1 VDSAAALAAEVLA
14 AVEPQEVGKYGEKFV
29 AIPIFVLMKTYRIS
43 FYFVLVSFLLLTSCE
58 NFGQLE
64 VKAKLPQLLEEV
76 SGIQYD
82 ANEDAF
88 WMLND
93 SGNAPSVFL
102 VKEDGTIVRELRID
116 AKNNDWE
123 DITMD
128 AEGNLYIGDF
138 GNNANDRK
146 NLRILK
152 IKKKDLKSKKKIKVE
167 KIYFS
172 FPEQKKFPPKKK
184 YYDVEGFFA
193 WKGSF
198 YVFTKSRVKKKIGR
212 TFLYR
217 VPNIQDYKPAK
228 KYGVFPAERISD
240 FTTCP
245 EKYCWITGADISK
258 DGKNVVLLNHK
269 SAWLFSDFKADDFF
283 SGNVKEYPFGHESQ
297 KESVTFK
304 NNLTIYVADEDESGS
319 ARGRNLYVLKTK

>member
-1 VDSAAALAAEVLA
+1 
-14 AVEPQEVGKYGEKFV
+14 
-29 AIPIFVLMKTYRIS
+29 MKTYKET
-43 FYFVLVSFLLLTSCE
+43 FYLLLTSFLLFTSCE
-58 NFGQLE
+58 NFGQLQ
-64 VKAKLPQLLEEV
+64 VKTKLSKLLEEV

-82 ANEDAF
+82 AQEDAF

-93 SGNAPSVFL
+93 SGNSSSVFL
-102 VKEDGTIVRELRID
+102 VKEDGTIVRELKID

-152 IKKKDLKSKKKIKVE
+152 INKEDLNSKKKINVE
-167 KIYFS
+167 KIKFS

-193 WKGSF
+193 WKGNF

-217 VPNIQDYKPAK
+217 IPMEKGKHKAQ
-228 KYGVFPAERISD
+228 RISD

-245 EKYCWITGADISK
+245 EEYCWITGADITK
-258 DGKNVVLLNHK
+258 DGSKVVLLNHK
-269 SAWLFSDFKADDFF
+269 SAWVFTDFKGDDFF
-283 SGNVKEYPFGHESQ
+283 SGEAQEFPFGHESQ
-297 KESVTFK
+297 KESITFK
-304 NNLTIYVADEDESGS
+304 DNMTIYIADEDESKTNS
-319 ARGRNLYVLKTK
+319 GRNLYQLSIK

>member
-1 VDSAAALAAEVLA
+1 
-14 AVEPQEVGKYGEKFV
+14 
-29 AIPIFVLMKTYRIS
+29 MKTYIRI
-43 FYFVLVSFLLLTSCE
+43 YAALLTSFLLFTSCE

-64 VKAKLPQLLEEV
+64 VKAKLSKLLEEV

-82 ANEDAF
+82 PQEDAF

-93 SGNAPSVFL
+93 SGNSSSVFL
-102 VKEDGTIVRELRID
+102 VTEEGKILRELKID

-138 GNNANDRK
+138 GNNANERK

-152 IKKKDLKSKKKIKVE
+152 IDKKDLKSQKKIKVE
-167 KIYFS
+167 KIKFS

-193 WKGSF
+193 WKGNF

-217 VPNIQDYKPAK
+217 IPMEKGKHKAK
-228 KYGVFPAERISD
+228 RISD
-240 FTTCP
+240 FITCP

-258 DGKNVVLLNHK
+258 DGSKVVLINHK
-269 SAWLFSDFKADDFF
+269 SAWVFTDFQGDDFF
-283 SGNVKEYPFGHESQ
+283 SGKAQEFPFGHESQ

-304 NNLTIYVADEDESGS
+304 DKTTIYVADEDENGS
-319 ARGRNLYVLKTK
+319 SRGRNLYRLSLKK

>member
-1 VDSAAALAAEVLA
+1 MRAKS
-14 AVEPQEVGKYGEKFV
+14 
-29 AIPIFVLMKTYRIS
+29 I
-43 FYFVLVSFLLLTSCE
+43 VSLLLFSCLFLINCNHYGQE
-58 NFGQLE
+58 DFGNLE
-64 VKAKLPQLLEEV
+64 LKVKLPKIMEEV

-102 VKEDGTIVRELRID
+102 VTETGKILRQLKID

-128 AEGNLYIGDF
+128 EEGNLYVGDF
-138 GNNANDRK
+138 GNNDNDRK

-152 IKKKDLKSKKKIKVE
+152 IKKEDLTSTKKIEVE
-167 KIYFS
+167 KIYFE

-184 YYDVEGFFA
+184 YYDVEAFFA

-198 YVFTKSRVKKKIGR
+198 YVFTKSRVKNKVGR

-228 KYGVFPAERISD
+228 KYGVFPAERLSD

-245 EKYCWITGADISK
+245 EKFCWITGADISR
-258 DGKNVVLLNHK
+258 DGTQVAIVNHK
-269 SAWLFSDFKADDFF
+269 SAWVFTNFKGDDFF
-283 SGNVKEYPFGHESQ
+283 SGEAEELPFKHQSQ
-297 KESVTFK
+297 KESITFK
-304 NNLTIYVADEDESGS
+304 NNSTIYVADEDEGGND
-319 ARGRNLYVLKTK
+319 RGRNLYELKTKN

>member
-1 VDSAAALAAEVLA
+1 
-14 AVEPQEVGKYGEKFV
+14 
-29 AIPIFVLMKTYRIS
+29 MKKQVKHFSI
-43 FYFVLVSFLLLTSCE
+43 LLLTILLFTSCA

-64 VKAKLPQLLEEV
+64 VKTKLPKILEEV

-82 ANEDAF
+82 ANENAF

-93 SGNAPSVFL
+93 SGNSSSVFL
-102 VKEDGTIVRELRID
+102 VTERGEVLRELKID

-128 AEGNLYIGDF
+128 AHGNLYIGDF
-138 GNNANDRK
+138 GNNENKRK
-146 NLRILK
+146 DLRILK
-152 IKKKDLKSKKKIKVE
+152 IKKKDLKSKKKVKVE

-184 YYDVEGFFA
+184 YYDVEGFFE
-193 WKGSF
+193 WQGSF

-217 VPNIQDYKPAK
+217 IPNIQDYKPAE

-245 EKYCWITGADISK
+245 GRTCWITAADISK
-258 DGKNVVLLNHK
+258 DGKKVALLNHK
-269 SAWLFSDFKADDFF
+269 SAWVFTNFAGDDFF
-283 SGNVKEYPFGHESQ
+283 SGDVKELKFGHSSQ
-297 KESVTFK
+297 KESITFK
-304 NNLTIYVADEDESGS
+304 NDSIIYVADEETKSS
-319 ARGRNLYVLKTK
+319 GRNLYRLQNKKSR

>member
-1 VDSAAALAAEVLA
+1 
-14 AVEPQEVGKYGEKFV
+14 
-29 AIPIFVLMKTYRIS
+29 MKTHFSHFS
-43 FYFVLVSFLLLTSCE
+43 FLFFSFLLFTSCE
-58 NFGQLE
+58 NFGQLQ
-64 VKAKLPQLLEEV
+64 VKTKLPKILEEV

-82 ANEDAF
+82 AKEDAF

-93 SGNAPSVFL
+93 SGNSSSVFL
-102 VKEDGTIVRELRID
+102 VTEQGKILRELKID

-123 DITMD
+123 DMTMD

-138 GNNANDRK
+138 GNNANKRK
-146 NLRILK
+146 DLRILK
-152 IKKKDLKSKKKIKVE
+152 VKKEDLNSKKKVQVE

-184 YYDVEGFFA
+184 YYDVEGFFE

-240 FTTCP
+240 FTTCG
-245 EKYCWITGADISK
+245 EKYCWITGADITK
-258 DGKNVVLLNHK
+258 DGKKVVLLNHK
-269 SAWLFSDFKADDFF
+269 STWVFSNFTGDDFF
-283 SGNVKEYPFGHESQ
+283 SGNAKEYPFNHSSQ
-297 KESVTFK
+297 KESITFK
-304 NNLTIYVADEDESGS
+304 NDSTIYVADEDESGRN
-319 ARGRNLYVLKTK
+319 RGRNLYLFELE

>member
-1 VDSAAALAAEVLA
+1 
-14 AVEPQEVGKYGEKFV
+14 
-29 AIPIFVLMKTYRIS
+29 MKNRILPFS
-43 FYFVLVSFLLLTSCE
+43 LLLFTLLFFTSCE

-64 VKAKLPQLLEEV
+64 VKTKLPGLMEEV

-93 SGNAPSVFL
+93 SGNKPSVFL
-102 VKEDGTIVRELRID
+102 ITEQGKVLRELKID
-116 AKNNDWE
+116 AANNDWE

-128 AEGNLYIGDF
+128 EEGNLYVGDF

-146 NLRILK
+146 DLRILK
-152 IKKKDLKSKKKIKVE
+152 IKKEDLKSKKKIQVE

-198 YVFTKSRVKKKIGR
+198 YVFTKSRVKNKIGR

-217 VPNIQDYKPAK
+217 VPNIQDYKPAES
-228 KYGVFPAERISD
+228 YGVFPAQRIAD
-240 FTTCP
+240 FTTCG
-245 EKYCWITGADISK
+245 EKYCWITGADITRDGSK
-258 DGKNVVLLNHK
+258 VVLINHK
-269 SAWLFSDFKADDFF
+269 SAWVFSGFTGDNFF
-283 SGNVKEYPFGHESQ
+283 SGTATEYPFDHSSQ

-304 NNLTIYVADEDESGS
+304 NDTTLFVADEDERGTS
-319 ARGRNLYVLKTK
+319 RGRNLYRLELK

>member
-1 VDSAAALAAEVLA
+1 MK
-14 AVEPQEVGKYGEKFV
+14 KYF
-29 AIPIFVLMKTYRIS
+29 
-43 FYFVLVSFLLLTSCE
+43 SFLLFSFLLFTSCE

-64 VKAKLPQLLEEV
+64 VKTKLPQLLEEV

-82 ANEDAF
+82 AKEDAF

-93 SGNAPSVFL
+93 SGNSSSVFL
-102 VKEDGTIVRELRID
+102 VTEQGKILRELKID
-116 AKNNDWE
+116 AVNNDWE

-138 GNNANDRK
+138 GNNRNERQD
-146 NLRILK
+146 LRILK
-152 IKKKDLKSKKKIKVE
+152 IKKEDLKSKKKVQVE

-184 YYDVEGFFA
+184 YFDVEGFFE

-198 YVFTKSRVKKKIGR
+198 YVFTKSRVKKKMGR

-217 VPNIQDYKPAK
+217 VPNIQDYKPAE
-228 KYGVFPAERISD
+228 KYGVFQAKRISD
-240 FTTCP
+240 FTTCGG
-245 EKYCWITGADISK
+245 KTCWITAADISK
-258 DGKNVVLLNHK
+258 DGKKVVLLNEK
-269 SAWLFSDFKADDFF
+269 SAWMFTGFTGDDFF
-283 SGNVKEYPFGHESQ
+283 SGDAKEFSFGHESQ

-304 NNLTIYVADEDESGS
+304 NNSTIYIADEQRKTS
-319 ARGRNLYVLKTK
+319 GRNLYLFQLE

>member
-1 VDSAAALAAEVLA
+1 
-14 AVEPQEVGKYGEKFV
+14 
-29 AIPIFVLMKTYRIS
+29 MKKHFS
-43 FYFVLVSFLLLTSCE
+43 FLLVSFLLFTSCE

-64 VKAKLPQLLEEV
+64 VKTKLPQLLEEV

-82 ANEDAF
+82 VNEDAF

-93 SGNAPSVFL
+93 SGNSSSVFL
-102 VKEDGTIVRELRID
+102 VTEQGKILRELKID
-116 AKNNDWE
+116 AVNNDWE

-128 AEGNLYIGDF
+128 VEGNLYIGDF
-138 GNNANDRK
+138 GNNRNERQD
-146 NLRILK
+146 LRILK
-152 IKKKDLKSKKKIKVE
+152 VKKEDLKSKKKVQVE

-184 YYDVEGFFA
+184 YYDVEGFFE

-217 VPNIQDYKPAK
+217 VPNIQDYKPAE

-240 FTTCP
+240 FTTCGG
-245 EKYCWITGADISK
+245 KTCWITSADISE
-258 DGKNVVLLNHK
+258 DGKKVVLLNEK
-269 SAWLFSDFKADDFF
+269 SAWIFTNFKEDNFF
-283 SGNVKEYPFGHESQ
+283 SGEAKEFSFDHESQ

-304 NNLTIYVADEDESGS
+304 NDFTIYVADEQRKTS
-319 ARGRNLYVLKTK
+319 GRNLYLFQLK

>member
-1 VDSAAALAAEVLA
+1 MKQVYFSVLS
-14 AVEPQEVGKYGEKFV
+14 
-29 AIPIFVLMKTYRIS
+29 IF
-43 FYFVLVSFLLLTSCE
+43 FLLTSCE

-64 VKAKLPQLLEEV
+64 IKAKLPKLLEEV

-93 SGNAPSVFL
+93 SGNSPSVFL
-102 VKEDGTIVRELRID
+102 VNEVGTILRELKID

-128 AEGNLYIGDF
+128 AKGNLYIGDF
-138 GNNANDRK
+138 GNNYNDRK
-146 NLRILK
+146 NLKILK
-152 IKKKDLKSKKKIKVE
+152 IDKKDLKSKKKIKVE
-167 KIYFS
+167 KIKFS

-184 YYDVEGFFA
+184 YYDAEGFFA
-193 WKGSF
+193 WNGNL

-217 VPNIQDYKPAK
+217 IPIEKGK
-228 KYGVFPAERISD
+228 HKAERISD

-245 EKYCWITGADISK
+245 EKECWITGADITK
-258 DGKNVVLLNHK
+258 DGKKVVLLNHK
-269 SAWLFSDFKADDFF
+269 SAWIFTDFKGDDFF
-283 SGNVKEYPFGHESQ
+283 SGKAQEFPFGHESQ
-297 KESVTFK
+297 KESITFK
-304 NNLTIYVADEDESGS
+304 NDSTLYVADEATKHG
-319 ARGRNLYVLKTK
+319 GRNLYQFLLKK